1 MIFQVGFPS
10 RCGAGC
16 AQTLSRDAASR
27 SVRPPARAP
36 FPLWGRI
43 AACARPFSLTLA
55 LHVVLGPLWGPQ
67 RLQGDL
73 PAAVWSRAQLLGTSR
88 PDSQTP
94 RLTPGGERGRLL
106 PTPSPWPHAWG
117 DSSAAPERA
126 QSGAHSHNV
135 TGTQSHLLQP
145 PGCCQPCPPSPPPP
159 PLRTPQSRG
168 RSCHTCGP
176 RGHPPAQAGE
186 EAAPPN
192 PQADGHPSA
201 PSCSPAVPAVLVQRA
216 RRAEGLDGQG
226 AVPGLCLRLPWLLR

>member
-94 RLTPGGERGRLL
+94 RLTPGRERGRLL
-106 PTPSPWPHAWG
+106 PAPSPWPHGWG
-117 DSSAAPERA
+117 HSSAAPERA

-135 TGTQSHLLQP
+135 TGTQSHLRQP
-145 PGCCQPCPPSPPPP
+145 PGCCQPCPPSPLPP

-168 RSCHTCGP
+168 RSCPHLRP
-176 RGHPPAQAGE
+176 
-186 EAAPPN
+186 
-192 PQADGHPSA
+192 
-201 PSCSPAVPAVLVQRA
+201 
-216 RRAEGLDGQG
+216 QG
-226 AVPGLCLRLPWLLR
+226 APACPGRGGGSTPESPGGRTPQRPLLLPRSSRCTGSACPPC